1 MLCGCVCGPCQQRA
15 ASEPEASV
23 TPPPVQA
30 RSLVGTWRIDLRP
43 TPDAQPAYQAFVVE
57 SVEGKAFTG
66 TFYGSEISE
75 ARLNTD
81 WGAVYFS
88 FVTADGSGP
97 YLHSGV
103 LRGGALEG
111 VTNSTGRDFLSV
123 WSGERADN

>member
-1 MLCGCVCGPCQQRA
+1 M
-15 ASEPEASV
+15 ASEQEIGV
-23 TPPPVQA
+23 TPPPPVEA
-30 RSLVGTWRIDLRP
+30 GSLVGTWRIDLRP
-43 TPDAQPAYQAFVVE
+43 TPDSQAAYQVFVVE
-57 SVEGKAFTG
+57 SVEGKTFTG

-103 LRGGALEG
+103 LRGGMLEG
-111 VTNSTGRDFLSV
+111 LTNSTGRDFLSV
-123 WSGERADN
+123 WTGQRNADEM